1 MSFLLAETCLEATCV
16 IAGVVIDVWVSCLV
30 CVWQTICSV
39 ESLPLT
45 SAALSALCEASGN
58 DVRAS
63 LNTLQFFKNRQDANT
78 AHDGT
83 TPGQDASHDTP
94 SPAAWDV

>member
-1 MSFLLAETCLEATCV
+1 MSR
-16 IAGVVIDVWVSCLV
+16 V